1 MSNLVKACCIAVG
14 MIAIAISLS
23 LFSRDKDMNEIKFV
37 LNKNI
42 VETARQSGVPEYSTR
57 DIQGFIT
64 YSINDLPADIVVRY
78 EQPGYEISLTPLFA
92 FTMNADKTNGNNL
105 GVENATLQFSSKPY
119 KTHEDG
125 KRFAEKVIAQM
136 NSKKWRRYIEE
147 LCPAV
152 TGRSA
157 FLDAEGKL
165 GQVAGCPLDPSYT
178 LTRDEWIQMMRE
190 EQRYQWIG
198 DGVMATFR
206 IAYSED
212 SRGITYKFFMEFDD
226 FAIKKRKDDQR
237 TQLSLKEGD
246 EKGWGSTE
254 RHQKATE
261 STRELIKVLEAN
273 ALKRGDHVVGR

>member
-1 MSNLVKACCIAVG
+1 MNNLIKVSCL
-14 MIAIAISLS
+14 AIGIFAAALLFF
-23 LFSRDKDMNEIKFV
+23 LFSRDNDMNEIRFA

-42 VETARQSGVPEYSTR
+42 VETARESGVPEYSTR

-64 YSINDLPADIVVRY
+64 YSINDIPADTAARY
-78 EQPGYEISLTPLFA
+78 EQPGYEISLAPLFA
-92 FTMNADKTNGNNL
+92 FTMHADKNNQNNL

-125 KRFAEKVIAQM
+125 KRFAEKVIAEM

-157 FLDAEGKL
+157 FLDTEGNL
-165 GQVAGCPLDPSYT
+165 GQIAGCPLDPGYT
-178 LTRDEWIQMMRE
+178 LTKDEWIQMMRE

-198 DGVMATFR
+198 DGVLATFR

-212 SRGITYKFFMEFDD
+212 SRGTTYKFFMEFDD
-226 FAIKKRKDDQR
+226 FAIKKRKDEQR
-237 TQLSLKEGD
+237 IQLSLREGD

-254 RHQKATE
+254 RQKKSTD
-261 STRELIKVLEAN
+261 STREMIKILEAN
-273 ALKRGDHVVGR
+273 AIRRGDHVISR

>member
-1 MSNLVKACCIAVG
+1 MITIA
-14 MIAIAISLS
+14 LL
-23 LFSRDKDMNEIKFV
+23 LFLFIRDKDMNEIRFV
-37 LNKNI
+37 LHRNI

-64 YSINDLPADIVVRY
+64 YSINDIPADILARY
-78 EQPGYEISLTPLFA
+78 EQSGYEISLAPLFA
-92 FTMNADKTNGNNL
+92 FTMHADKSNHNNL
-105 GVENATLQFSSKPY
+105 GVENVTLQFSSKPY

-136 NSKKWRRYIEE
+136 NGKKWRRHIEE

-157 FLDAEGKL
+157 LLDVEGKL
-165 GQVAGCPLDPSYT
+165 GQAAGCPLDPNYA
-178 LTRDEWIQMMRE
+178 LTKDEWVQMMRE

-198 DGVMATFR
+198 DGVLVTFR

-226 FAIKKRKDDQR
+226 FSIKKRKDDQR

-254 RHQKATE
+254 RHQKSIE

>member
-1 MSNLVKACCIAVG
+1 
-14 MIAIAISLS
+14 
-23 LFSRDKDMNEIKFV
+23 MNEIRFV

-42 VETARQSGVPEYSTR
+42 VETARRSGVSQYSTR
-57 DIQGFIT
+57 DIQGFIA
-64 YSINDLPADIVVRY
+64 YSINNIPAHISAGY
-78 EQPGYEISLTPLFA
+78 EQPGYEIGFAPLFA
-92 FTMNADKTNGNNL
+92 FTMHADKNNQNNL

-136 NSKKWRRYIEE
+136 NGKKWRRYIEE

-165 GQVAGCPLDPSYT
+165 GQVAGCPLDPGYT
-178 LTRDEWIQMMRE
+178 LTKDEWITMMRE

-198 DGVMATFR
+198 DSVLATFR

-226 FAIKKRKDDQR
+226 FSIKKRKDEQR
-237 TQLSLKEGD
+237 IQLSLKEGD

-254 RHQKATE
+254 RQQKSTE
-261 STRELIKVLEAN
+261 STREMIKILEAN
-273 ALKRGDHVVGR
+273 AIKRGDHVISR